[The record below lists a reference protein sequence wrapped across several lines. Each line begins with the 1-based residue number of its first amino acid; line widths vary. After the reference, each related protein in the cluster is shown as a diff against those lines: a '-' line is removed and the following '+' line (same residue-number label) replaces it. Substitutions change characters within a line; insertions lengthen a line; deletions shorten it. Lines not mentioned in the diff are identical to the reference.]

1 MYVNI
6 SGKSCTHPKNTYTV
20 WLPPGVDKGTEIL
33 LFSQSVTLTYSAI
46 RVHLIVSFPNPSCI
60 SAVTVNSSTTS
71 YHLTRL
77 KAKTIYHVQISGFTN
92 AGEGPRTLSQPFSSL
107 KYGTV
112 AALCICVNPASV
124 VALCTMYDI
133 ILYPFLLF
141 EE

>member
-1 MYVNI
+1 MYLNI
-6 SGKSCTHPKNTYTV
+6 FGKSCTHPKNTCAAWV
-20 WLPPGVDKGTEIL
+20 PPGVDQGTEIL

-77 KAKTIYHVQISGFTN
+77 KAKTMYRVQISGFTN
-92 AGEGPRTLSQPFSSL
+92 AGEGPRTLSQPFSTP

-112 AALCICVNPASV
+112 AALCISVNPASV
-124 VALCTMYDI
+124 LPLCTMYDI